1 MHRTSTHEEIPMTV
15 AVAHQA
21 ASAAKHIAL
30 REAAREAFMRGSSL
44 AVIHIVEGLDL
55 DVADA
60 YRHGLD
66 QEIQESLAEVA
77 AHDVAW
83 ELHLGVTDDHVA
95 EKVLELAQS
104 AKAELLVIGA
114 RRRSP
119 VGKFLL
125 GSVTQTLILQA
136 GVPVLVVKPDM

>member
-1 MHRTSTHEEIPMTV
+1 MTV

-21 ASAAKHIAL
+21 ASTAKQIAL
-30 REAAREAFMRGSSL
+30 REGAREAFLRGSSL
-44 AVIHIVEGLDL
+44 AVLHVVEALDL

-60 YRHGLD
+60 YRNGLN
-66 QEIQESLAEVA
+66 QEIEESLAAVG
-77 AHDVAW
+77 AHGVTW
-83 ELHLGVTDDHVA
+83 ELHLTVGDQDVA
-95 EKVLELAQS
+95 EKILELAAS
-104 AKAELLVIGA
+104 AKAEVLVIGA

-136 GVPVLVVKPDM
+136 PVPVLVVKTGV

>member
-1 MHRTSTHEEIPMTV
+1 MSI

-21 ASAAKHIAL
+21 ASAAKHVAL
-30 REAAREAFMRGSSL
+30 QEAAREAAGRGTTL
-44 AVIHIVEGLDL
+44 AVLHVVESLDL

-60 YRHGLD
+60 YRNGLT
-66 QEIQESLAEVA
+66 QEIEESLAEVGA
-77 AHDVAW
+77 DGVTW
-83 ELHLGVTDDHVA
+83 DLHLSVADQDVA
-95 EKVLELAQS
+95 EKILELATA
-104 AKAELLVIGA
+104 AKAEVLVIGA

-136 GVPVLVVKPDM
+136 EVPVLVVKPDA

>member
-1 MHRTSTHEEIPMTV
+1 MTI

-30 REAAREAFMRGSSL
+30 HEAAREATLRGSSL
-44 AVIHIVEGLDL
+44 AVIHIVESLDL

-60 YRHGLD
+60 YRNGLN
-66 QEIQESLAEVA
+66 QEIQESLAA
-77 AHDVAW
+77 AGSRDTGW
-83 ELHLGVTDDHVA
+83 ELHLDVADQNVA
-95 EKVLELAQS
+95 EKILERAAS

-119 VGKFLL
+119 VGKFPL

-136 GVPVLVVKPDM
+136 EVPVLVVKPDAS

>member
-1 MHRTSTHEEIPMTV
+1 MSI

-21 ASAAKHIAL
+21 ASAAKHVAL
-30 REAAREAFMRGSSL
+30 HEAAREAVGRGTSL
-44 AVIHIVEGLDL
+44 AVLHVVESLDL

-60 YRHGLD
+60 YRNGLK
-66 QEIQESLAEVA
+66 QEIEESLTEVGA
-77 AHDVAW
+77 DGVAW
-83 ELHLGVTDDHVA
+83 DLHLSVADEDVA
-95 EKVLELAQS
+95 EKILELAAS
-104 AKAELLVIGA
+104 AKAEVLVIGA

-136 GVPVLVVKPDM
+136 DMPVLVVKSDA

>member
-1 MHRTSTHEEIPMTV
+1 MSI

-21 ASAAKHIAL
+21 ASAAKHVAL
-30 REAAREAFMRGSSL
+30 HEAAREAVGRGTSL
-44 AVIHIVEGLDL
+44 AVLHVVESLDL

-60 YRHGLD
+60 YRNGLK
-66 QEIQESLAEVA
+66 QEIEESLAA
-77 AHDVAW
+77 AGADGVT
-83 ELHLGVTDDHVA
+83 LHLSVADEDVA
-95 EKVLELAQS
+95 EKILELAAS
-104 AKAELLVIGA
+104 AKAEVLVIGA

-136 GVPVLVVKPDM
+136 DMPVLVVKSDA